1 MEVKEMKNK
10 LLVVTLVSLLV
21 IGTGAFAF
29 GPRWD
34 TETQKTPMENY
45 RMRDM
50 EEFEPQYLN
59 REDSVYFSGEDIE
72 FEGTIIEV
80 KAFPTVFV
88 VETEDG
94 TVYDVHSGPVWLYED
109 VDVSV
114 DTKVEVTG
122 KLITDED
129 GNFVALTTITVDGN
143 EIVIRDADGF
153 GFKGHG
159 PASKQRQQPE
169 NRRGGFNTKDTSR
182 GNRNMR
188 QDNNKRCW

>member
-1 MEVKEMKNK
+1 MKKK
-10 LLVVTLVSLLV
+10 LMVVTLVSLLL
-21 IGTGAFAF
+21 IGTGVFAF

-34 TETQKTPMENY
+34 TETQNTPAGNY

-50 EEFEPQYLN
+50 DEFEPQYLN

-72 FEGTIIEV
+72 FEGTVVEV

-109 VDVSV
+109 VEVTVGSE
-114 DTKVEVTG
+114 VEITG

-129 GNFVALTTITVDGN
+129 GNFVVLTTITVDGK

-153 GFKGHG
+153 GFKGNG
-159 PASKQRQQPE
+159 PANKQAQQPQS
-169 NRRGGFNTKDTSR
+169 RRGGFDSR
-182 GNRNMR
+182 GSRNMR
-188 QDNNKRCW
+188 QPNNNRCW